1 MATPQQAQE
10 VHVAVRDWL
19 KKNVSDEVA
28 SKTRII
34 YGGILSL
41 PQNSFEWYFKLWIIF
56 YVLSNAY
63 SITCYSVWRSFFKI
77 RRLTSPCLLWITYPY
92 CTFHYCNVGQL
103 LSISTERHAC
113 IFIEIGEC
121 FLLSTLRKE
130 WHGCLLSWGCFMT
143 T

>member
-1 MATPQQAQE
+1 MLFFKENLSNSFCNAGLIQSCADAVPSWDDVVVAYEPVWAIGTGKVATPQQAQE

-63 SITCYSVWRSFFKI
+63 SVTCYSVWRSFFKI
-77 RRLTSPCLLWITYPY
+77 RRLTSSCPL
-92 CTFHYCNVGQL
+92 
-103 LSISTERHAC
+103 
-113 IFIEIGEC
+113 
-121 FLLSTLRKE
+121 
-130 WHGCLLSWGCFMT
+130 
-143 T
+143 